1 MKLSESTIN
10 VLKSFSVIN
19 TGIELK
25 PGNVLQTIS
34 PQKSIMAKAE
44 LPDTIPAAGC
54 FYELNRFL
62 GVLTLFDQ
70 PELDFGEKFVTV
82 RDAKRSVNYTYAD
95 PQMIVTPPSKEV
107 QLPQVDVEVDITWA
121 DLSNTLRAASVMSL
135 PEIAITSEGSTI
147 NLEAINSKNPT
158 ADKYTT
164 VIDNNASGKVFK
176 AVFKLENMKIMNFD
190 YKVELSSKG
199 IAKFKSLNNKTWK
212 DEKVQFQDGPI
223 LTYWI
228 ATEQGSSTFE

>member
-19 TGIELK
+19 TGIELQ
-25 PGNVLQTIS
+25 PGNVLKTIS
-34 PQKSIMAKAE
+34 PQKSIMARAE
-44 LPDTIPAAGC
+44 LPDDFPAPGC

-70 PELDFGEKFVTV
+70 PQLDFNEKYLTI
-82 RDAKRSVNYTYAD
+82 RDAKRSVNYTFAD
-95 PQMIVTPPSKEV
+95 PQMIVTPPAKEV
-107 QLPQVDVEVDITWA
+107 QLPSVDVDVEIKWA
-121 DLSNTLRAASVMSL
+121 DMSNTLRAASVMSL
-135 PEIAITSEGSTI
+135 PEIAISSEGSTI
-147 NLEAINSKNPT
+147 NLEAISSKNPT

-176 AVFKLENMKIMNFD
+176 AVFKLENIKIMNFD

-199 IAKFKSLNNKTWK
+199 ITKFTSLNNKTWK
-212 DEKVQFQDGPI
+212 DEKVEFQDGPV